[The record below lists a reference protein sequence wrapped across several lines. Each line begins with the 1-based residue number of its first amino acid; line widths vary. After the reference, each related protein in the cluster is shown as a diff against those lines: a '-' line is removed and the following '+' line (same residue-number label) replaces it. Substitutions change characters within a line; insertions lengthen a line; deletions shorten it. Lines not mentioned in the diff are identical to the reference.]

1 MQRFSATGSEQ
12 SNLRRG
18 SREVGEHILEA
29 AARVFGAKGYEAA
42 RVIDVARLC
51 GLSTGAV
58 YSRWPTKRELFVAAV
73 EQYGSRNTLSVST
86 RADLTTPQKLAALGG
101 GLVDTHRDDEAG
113 NLMLEA
119 CVSARRDPSIRAD
132 LAHALDI
139 EADVLTHVVD
149 HGKAAGEI
157 DQTLSTEAIV
167 LSCQSIS
174 LGVRLAA
181 LAKPRSSGPPTEA
194 AWGELMARFIGSI
207 RPTGP
212 KPTQDDD

>member
-1 MQRFSATGSEQ
+1 MQGFSATGSAR

-18 SREVGEHILEA
+18 SREVGERILEA

-42 RVIDVARLC
+42 RVTDVARLC

-73 EQYGSRNTLSVST
+73 EQHGSRNTLSVST

-101 GLVDTHRDDEAG
+101 GLVGTHRDDEAG

-119 CVSARRDPSIRAD
+119 CVSARRDPSLRAD
-132 LAHALDI
+132 LARALDI
-139 EADVLTHVVD
+139 EADVLTLIVD

-167 LSCQSIS
+167 LSCQTLS
-174 LGVRLAA
+174 LGIRLAA

-194 AWGELMARFIGSI
+194 AWKDLMARFIASI
-207 RPTGP
+207 RPTGANSAP
-212 KPTQDDD
+212 DTD

>member
-1 MQRFSATGSEQ
+1 MQGSSVTASGR
-12 SNLRRG
+12 SNVRRG
-18 SREVGEHILEA
+18 SREVGERILEA

-73 EQYGSRNTLSVST
+73 EQHGSRNTLSVST
-86 RADLTTPQKLAALGG
+86 RADLTTAQKLAALGG
-101 GLVDTHRDDEAG
+101 GLIDTQRDDEAG

-119 CVSARRDPSIRAD
+119 CVSARRDPSLRAD
-132 LAHALDI
+132 LARALDI
-139 EADVLTHVVD
+139 EADVLTQVVD

-167 LSCQSIS
+167 LSCQTLS

-181 LAKPRSSGPPTEA
+181 LAEPRSSGQPTEA
-194 AWGELMARFIGSI
+194 AWNELMERFVGSI
-207 RPTGP
+207 RPTGS
-212 KPTQDDD
+212 KPTPDND

>member
-1 MQRFSATGSEQ
+1 MQGFSVTVPER

-18 SREVGEHILEA
+18 SREVGEQILEA

-73 EQYGSRNTLSVST
+73 EQHGSRNTLSVSN
-86 RADLTTPQKLAALGG
+86 RADLTTPQKLAALGI
-101 GLVDTHRDDEAG
+101 GLLGADRDNEAG

-119 CVSARRDPSIRAD
+119 CVSARRDPSLRAD
-132 LAHALDI
+132 LARALDI
-139 EADVLTHVVD
+139 EADVLAEVVD
-149 HGKAAGEI
+149 QGKAAGEI

-167 LSCQSIS
+167 LSCQTLS
-174 LGVRLAA
+174 LGVRLAV
-181 LAKPRSSGPPTEA
+181 LAEPRTGGEPTPAE
-194 AWGELMARFIGSI
+194 WNELIARFVGSI
-207 RPTGP
+207 RPTSP
-212 KPTQDDD
+212 KPASDDD

>member
-1 MQRFSATGSEQ
+1 MQGLSLTGSER

-51 GLSTGAV
+51 ELSTGAV
-58 YSRWPTKRELFVAAV
+58 YSRWPTKRELFIAAV
-73 EQYGSRNTLSVST
+73 EQHGSRNTLSVSN
-86 RADLTTPQKLAALGG
+86 RADLTTPEKLAALGG
-101 GLVDTHRDDEAG
+101 GLVDTQRDDEAG

-119 CVSARRDPSIRAD
+119 CVSARRDPSLRAD

-139 EADVLTHVVD
+139 EADALTQVVD
-149 HGKAAGEI
+149 HGKANGEI
-157 DQTLSTEAIV
+157 DQNLSTEAIV
-167 LSCQSIS
+167 LSCQTLS

-181 LAKPRSSGPPTEA
+181 LAEPRSSGPPTSA
-194 AWGELMARFIGSI
+194 AWKELMERFVASI
-207 RPTGP
+207 RPTA
-212 KPTQDDD
+212 PTPTPDDD